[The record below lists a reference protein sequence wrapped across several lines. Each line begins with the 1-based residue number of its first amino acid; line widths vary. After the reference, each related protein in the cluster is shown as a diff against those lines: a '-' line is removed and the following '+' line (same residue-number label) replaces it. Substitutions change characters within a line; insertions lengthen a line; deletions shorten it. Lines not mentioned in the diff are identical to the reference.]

1 MSHPHAPFSTGPRGI
16 IPPNLKRFMALESSS
31 GVTMILC
38 AILAMLAANSIF
50 SDWYKELVSI
60 PITFGL
66 GGWSATEA
74 LKDWVKDILMVFFF
88 LMIGLELKREMKE
101 GFLAQRDQILL
112 PLLAAA
118 SGMAVPA
125 LIFLGL
131 NANHPE
137 TIHGWAIPAATDIAF
152 AIAILSLFGRHIP
165 PSVKVFLLAVA
176 IFDDLGAILIIAAF
190 YNTGLTLLPLALA
203 AMGLIA
209 LYLMN
214 RSGVATLAPYMVIG
228 LYLWGC
234 FYQAGIHTTMAGVIV
249 GLAIPMRDD
258 DHPTQS
264 PVNRALYF
272 LLPWVSFFVLP
283 IFAFTAAG
291 VSLQGLGL
299 ELLLAPLPLGVA
311 MGLFV
316 GKQIGIFGICLLLI
330 HSRLIAMP
338 EGARWRDI
346 YAVSIVA
353 GIGFTM
359 SLFISL
365 LAYQDPALQELA
377 KIGTLTGSMLAIL
390 WSIAVMR
397 WNRPRFHSK

>member
-1 MSHPHAPFSTGPRGI
+1 MSHPHAPFSAGPRGI

-50 SDWYKELVSI
+50 SGWYKELVSI

-118 SGMAVPA
+118 GGMAVPA
-125 LIFLGL
+125 LIFLGF

-272 LLPWVSFFVLP
+272 ILPWVSFFVLP

-299 ELLLAPLPLGVA
+299 EQLLAPLPLGVA
-311 MGLFV
+311 LGLFV

-330 HSRLIAMP
+330 RSRLIAMP

>member
-1 MSHPHAPFSTGPRGI
+1 MSHPHAPFSAGPRGI

-31 GVTMILC
+31 GVTMIVC
-38 AILAMLAANSIF
+38 ALLAMFAANSIF
-50 SDWYKELVSI
+50 SVWYQELVSI

-66 GGWSATEA
+66 GGWMATEA

-118 SGMAVPA
+118 GGMALPA
-125 LIFLGL
+125 LIFIGF
-131 NANHPE
+131 NAGHPD

-165 PSVKVFLLAVA
+165 PAVKVFLLAVA

-190 YNTGLTLLPLALA
+190 YNTGLALLPVLLA
-203 AMGLIA
+203 AAGLLA

-214 RSGVATLAPYMVIG
+214 RAGVATLAPYMVVG
-228 LYLWGC
+228 LFLWEC
-234 FYQAGIHTTMAGVIV
+234 FYQAGIHTTMAGVFV
-249 GLAIPMRDD
+249 GLAIPMRDAD
-258 DHPTQS
+258 NEAQS

-299 ELLLAPLPLGVA
+299 EQLLAPLPLGVA
-311 MGLFV
+311 LGLFI
-316 GKQIGIFGICLLLI
+316 GKQIGIFGACLLLI
-330 HSRLIAMP
+330 RTRLIAMP

-353 GIGFTM
+353 GVGFTM

-377 KIGTLTGSMLAIL
+377 KIGTLTGSTLAIL
-390 WSIAVMR
+390 WGIVVMR
-397 WNRPRFHSK
+397 WIRPRFHS